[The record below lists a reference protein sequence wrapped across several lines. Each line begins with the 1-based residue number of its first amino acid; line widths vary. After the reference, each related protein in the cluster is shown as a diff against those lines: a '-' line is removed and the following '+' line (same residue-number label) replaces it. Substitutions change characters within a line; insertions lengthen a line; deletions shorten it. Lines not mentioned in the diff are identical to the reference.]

1 MRSMSLAAACILS
14 TAFAAPA
21 GAQQAPVRPEEAAV
35 TAAVVQLFAAAER
48 KDLAA
53 LDSLYAG
60 EQLTVIE
67 GAGINRGWRD
77 YRDRHIGPELEAFSS
92 FKYRPFEIEPHVR
105 GDIAYAIFR
114 YALQATTNER
124 SIDVVGRGT
133 AILERKGSRWIIRHT
148 QTSSRPRRETDPP
161 MPQ

>member
-1 MRSMSLAAACILS
+1 MRFIIIACCISLIASASPAHAQQGPARADDAAVAAAVI
-14 TAFAAPA
+14 
-21 GAQQAPVRPEEAAV
+21 
-35 TAAVVQLFAAAER
+35 QLFAAAER

-53 LDSLYAG
+53 LDTLYAG

-77 YRDRHIGPELEAFSS
+77 YRDRHIGPELQAFTN
-92 FKYRPFEIEPHVR
+92 FKYRPFEIEPRVH
-105 GDIAYAIFR
+105 GDFAYAIFR
-114 YALQATTNER
+114 YALQATTAER
-124 SIDVVGRGT
+124 TIDVVGRGT
-133 AILERKGSRWIIRHT
+133 AILERKGSRWIVRHT